1 MEDKEE
7 FLYQNVYKVKSH
19 LGASKFFHENTESAR
34 QSAITEDAK
43 TNGGKY
49 VGTIK
54 HKIIN
59 LLK

>member
-1 MEDKEE
+1 MPDKEE

-19 LGASKFFHENTESAR
+19 LEASKFFHETTELAKS
-34 QSAITEDAK
+34 SAITEDAK
-43 TNGGKY
+43 SDGGKY

-54 HKIIN
+54 HQIIN